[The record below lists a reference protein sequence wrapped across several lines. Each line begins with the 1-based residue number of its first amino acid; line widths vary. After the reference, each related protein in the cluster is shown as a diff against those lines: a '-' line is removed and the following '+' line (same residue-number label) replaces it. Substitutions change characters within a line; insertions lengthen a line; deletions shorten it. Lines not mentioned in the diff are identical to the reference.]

1 MSIYTEIAHM
11 ETNGNEGKWYSIVDT
26 LEIMGISRGTLY
38 DRIKKN
44 KLESKKEGKNRWVW
58 INTSTEMFDN
68 TYDGSYKSLNGSQN
82 NIVKELREQITYWKS
97 QVEQKDNDLREQ
109 SIRHDATIFRILDQ
123 NQSLLEAKKSAP
135 FWQFWK

>member
-1 MSIYTEIAHM
+1 M
-11 ETNGNEGKWYSIVDT
+11 ETNGNQGKWYSIVDA
-26 LEIMGISRGTLY
+26 LDVMGISRGTLY

-68 TYDGSYKSLNGSQN
+68 TYDGSYKSLNGSQS

-109 SIRHDATIFRILDQ
+109 NIRHDATIFRILDQ
-123 NQSLLEAKKSAP
+123 NQSLLEATKSKR

>member
-1 MSIYTEIAHM
+1 MFIYTGIAQM
-11 ETNGNEGKWYSIVDT
+11 ETNGNQGNWYSIVDA
-26 LEIMGISRGTLY
+26 LDVMGISRGTLY

-58 INTSTEMFDN
+58 INTSTEISNN

-123 NQSLLEAKKSAP
+123 NQNLLETKTSTP

>member
-1 MSIYTEIAHM
+1 MSIYTEIAQM
-11 ETNGNEGKWYSIVDT
+11 ETNGKWYSIVDT

-58 INTSTEMFDN
+58 INTSTEISNN
-68 TYDGSYKSLNGSQN
+68 TYDGSFKSLNGSQS
-82 NIVKELREQITYWKS
+82 NIVKELREQVTYWKS
-97 QVEQKDNDLREQ
+97 QVEQKDSDLREQ

-123 NQSLLEAKKSAP
+123 NQSLLEATKSKR

>member
-1 MSIYTEIAHM
+1 M

-58 INTSTEMFDN
+58 INTSTEISNN

-109 SIRHDATIFRILDQ
+109 SIRHDTTIFRILDQ
-123 NQSLLEAKKSAP
+123 NQNLLEAKTSTP

>member
-1 MSIYTEIAHM
+1 MFIYTGIAQM
-11 ETNGNEGKWYSIVDT
+11 ETNGNQGNWYSIVDA
-26 LEIMGISRGTLY
+26 LDVMGISRGTLY

-58 INTSTEMFDN
+58 INTSTEISNN

-109 SIRHDATIFRILDQ
+109 SIRHDTTIFRILDQ
-123 NQSLLEAKKSAP
+123 NQNLLEAKTSTP

>member
-1 MSIYTEIAHM
+1 MFIYTGIAQM
-11 ETNGNEGKWYSIVDT
+11 ETNGNQGNWYSIVDA
-26 LEIMGISRGTLY
+26 LDVMGISRGTLY

-58 INTSTEMFDN
+58 INTSTEISNN

>member
-1 MSIYTEIAHM
+1 MFIYTGIAQM
-11 ETNGNEGKWYSIVDT
+11 ETNGNQGNWYSIVDA
-26 LEIMGISRGTLY
+26 LDVMGISRGTLY

-58 INTSTEMFDN
+58 INTSTEISNN

-123 NQSLLEAKKSAP
+123 NQNLLEAKKSKP

>member
-1 MSIYTEIAHM
+1 M
-11 ETNGNEGKWYSIVDT
+11 ETNGKWYSIVDT

-58 INTSTEMFDN
+58 INTSTEISNN

-123 NQSLLEAKKSAP
+123 NQSLLEATKSKR